1 MRDKI
6 AAIIPALDSNRYYPE
21 GDLVL
26 FGDTTLLEWKI
37 SQISGL
43 IDRENIYI
51 ATPSEKIIE
60 LAQGCGVK
68 TVKRSQNTQS
78 MEWIKECV
86 EPVKEE
92 IILWAYVTSPFVSE
106 GDYRQMLE
114 TFFDLPKSYDSLIAV
129 YKEQEY
135 ILFQN
140 APLNFDINQY
150 DVRKNLDPIY
160 RITNGCYIAHKESYQ
175 QNHKYFGHSPYYY
188 EVDRLTS
195 LEIKDINDYAMALN
209 LLSLYFKAKEI

>member
-1 MRDKI
+1 MRDNI

-37 SQISGL
+37 SQVSGL
-43 IDRENIYI
+43 IDRESIYI
-51 ATPSEKIIE
+51 ATPSEKIAE
-60 LAQGCGVK
+60 LAQNCGVK
-68 TVKRSQNTQS
+68 TIKRSQNTQS
-78 MEWIKECV
+78 MEWIKECAKS
-86 EPVKEE
+86 VKDE
-92 IILWAYVTSPFVSE
+92 IILWACVTSPFVSE

-114 TFFDLPKSYDSLIAV
+114 TFFTLPKNYDSLIAV

-135 ILFQN
+135 IFFQN
-140 APLNFDINQY
+140 APLNFDIDQY
-150 DVRKNLDPIY
+150 AVRNELNPVY
-160 RITNGCYIAHKESYQ
+160 RITNGCYIAHKESYH
-175 QNHKYFGHSPYYY
+175 QNRKFFGHSPYYY